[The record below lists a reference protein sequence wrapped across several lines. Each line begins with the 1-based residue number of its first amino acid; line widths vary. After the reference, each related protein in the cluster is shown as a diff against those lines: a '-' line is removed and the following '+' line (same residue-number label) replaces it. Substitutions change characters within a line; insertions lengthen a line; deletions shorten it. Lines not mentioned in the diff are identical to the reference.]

1 VARGIFGNIS
11 ETRVLLGIFWDRG
24 LILDKNRGLFA
35 KWHGIIGFELFSN
48 GKKAWTRSTVHGPWA
63 ALVHGGP
70 RIGPRRWLTGA
81 RPNSR
86 SEARWPA
93 GGGTTGRG
101 EHGDPSSG
109 VTEAWATVERRRDGG
124 NKRQRLELGA
134 RVKEGARE
142 LKREGKRGGEGWGCS
157 LPFYRD

>member
-11 ETRVLLGIFWDRG
+11 ETRGLLGIFGDRG

-86 SEARWPA
+86 SEARWPV
-93 GGGTTGRG
+93 GGGTTGEGNTGIPAQASPRLG
-101 EHGDPSSG
+101 
-109 VTEAWATVERRRDGG
+109 RRW
-124 NKRQRLELGA
+124 
-134 RVKEGARE
+134 
-142 LKREGKRGGEGWGCS
+142 RGGAMEATNDSGLSSMRG
-157 LPFYRD
+157 